1 MKKKHLL
8 VSIIFLLLTV
18 IFYLIYL
25 FYIDNND
32 NVKSIYLIPEDA
44 VYIIETQKPLDD
56 WNTISES
63 PIWKHLNT
71 NSYFNELSENLNTL
85 DTIFKQE
92 QTVLNYI
99 GNREILISAHVYAP
113 KKYSFLYAIDLQK
126 IAKLNLIKNHLN
138 TFINDDFKVSN
149 RIYHQHDIIEI
160 YSRLTRETMYIS
172 FIKNQMILSY
182 VHTLVEASIDQYNE
196 PKIGRDLNFIEVNK
210 EVNDGNLFRLFF
222 NFKYLNDF
230 SNVFFNEESEY
241 IKTLNN
247 SLNWSGFSFNI
258 DKENNIIANGVT
270 KTNTNASIYLQAL
283 QKSGTSKR
291 SIYNIAPKQTALYTS
306 FTFSSFSEFYSNFE
320 AIQKENPEQFKSYL
334 DGTEQIENFLNINLK
349 EHFFSWIDDEMALL
363 QMQSSVSKSTK
374 DVALVLKAKDVDDA
388 TENLNYILNQIKK
401 RSPVKFK
408 TVNYLGHD
416 INYLSIKSFFKV
428 ILGNLF
434 KNIEKPYYTVIEDF
448 VVFSNNPNTLKTII
462 KNYTEKETLAFSND
476 FIDFNDHFDSRTSV
490 FTYANTPFL
499 YKNLYQFADAST
511 KQSLTKNKD
520 YFICFPQI
528 GFQLSPEK
536 DFFESRIAISY
547 LDVELV
553 KEKYQ
558 IKNTTKATNT
568 NSLAEKELTDKM
580 NVDAAFNIPEMYP
593 NDLTAKYFSRKYSNG
608 KTRFSVELKDGKPHG
623 KYFSYYKNG
632 KLKISGKYKN
642 GAQSGTWR
650 AYNFNEDQVL
660 RKRF

>member
-8 VSIIFLLLTV
+8 ASIVFLMVAV

-32 NVKSIYLIPEDA
+32 NIKSIYLIPEDA

-71 NSYFNELSENLNTL
+71 NNYFNALSENLNAL

-92 QTVLNYI
+92 QKILNYI
-99 GNREILISAHVYAP
+99 GNREILISAHMYAP

-126 IAKLNLIKNHLN
+126 IAKLNVVKSHLN
-138 TFINDDFKVSN
+138 TFINDDFKVSK
-149 RIYHQHDIIEI
+149 RIYHQHEIIEV
-160 YSRLTRETMYIS
+160 YSNNSRETLYIS

-182 VHTLVEASIDQYNE
+182 VHTIIEASIDQYNE
-196 PKIGRDLNFIEVNK
+196 PKIGRDLQFIEVNK
-210 EVNDGNLFRLFF
+210 AVDDGNLFRLFF
-222 NFKYLNDF
+222 NFKYLNAFTSVF
-230 SNVFFNEESEY
+230 SNEETEY
-241 IKTLNN
+241 VKTLNN

-258 DKENNIIANGVT
+258 DKNNNIVANGVT
-270 KTNTNASIYLQAL
+270 KTNTNASIYLKAL
-283 QKSGTSKR
+283 QQSGTSKR
-291 SIYNIAPKQTALYTS
+291 SVFNIAPKQTALYTS
-306 FTFSSFSEFYSNFE
+306 FTFSSFSEFYQNFE
-320 AIQKENPEQFKSYL
+320 TIQQENPEQFKSYL

-363 QMQSSVSKSTK
+363 QMQSTVSHSTK
-374 DVALVLKAKDVDDA
+374 DVALVLKTKDVDDA
-388 TENLNYILNQIKK
+388 KYRLNFILNQIKK

-416 INYLSIKSFFKV
+416 INYLSIKSFFKI

-434 KNIEKPYYTVIEDF
+434 NTIEKPYYTLIDDF

-462 KNYTEKETLAFSND
+462 KSYTERETLAFSDD
-476 FIDFNDHFDSRTSV
+476 FTDFSDHFNSRTSV
-490 FTYANTPFL
+490 FTYANTPYL
-499 YKNLYQFADAST
+499 YNNLYHFADAST
-511 KQSLTKNKD
+511 KQKLKENKD
-520 YFICFPQI
+520 YFICFPQF
-528 GFQLSPEK
+528 GFQLSPED

-547 LDVELV
+547 QDVDLV

-558 IKNTTKATNT
+558 ILSNTTKNQTKAKV
-568 NSLAEKELTDKM
+568 EKELTNAM
-580 NVDAAFNIPEMYP
+580 PVDAVFSIPEIYP
-593 NDLTAKYFSRKYSNG
+593 TDLTADSFSRKHSNG
-608 KTRFSVELKDGKPHG
+608 NTRFTVELKDGKPHG
-623 KYFSYYKNG
+623 KYQSYYKNG
-632 KLKISGKYKN
+632 ALKLSGKYKN

-650 AYNFNEDQVL
+650 AYNFNKDVVL
-660 RKRF
+660 KKRF